1 MQVQL
6 SRAARATAAP
16 ATSPSH
22 PPSACETGR
31 GAIGSSRPPW
41 PHGPGLTRGHSRVPS
56 RARRGSAQAGP
67 GPGRG
72 SAGRLRAGASLPAR
86 PGAGHTGWARP
97 PPGPQRTALLRE
109 PRLLGPERQALC
121 RPPAPPLVPLRPH
134 IGPSAPGPGRAPPAQ
149 PRTSAPR
156 CFLLTPHIAAG
167 ARASQL
173 RAHGQMCRRSRLS
186 RVATPPLSK
195 FPADASR
202 GAQAERDSQFS
213 AGTQGAAGK
222 AARVTCQGPGDPPP
236 VSV

>member
-1 MQVQL
+1 MQGQL

-16 ATSPSH
+16 ATSASH

-56 RARRGSAQAGP
+56 RAGRGSAQAGP
-67 GPGRG
+67 GRGPGRG
-72 SAGRLRAGASLPAR
+72 SAGHLRAGASLPAR

-97 PPGPQRTALLRE
+97 PPGPQSTALLRE

-149 PRTSAPR
+149 PRPRAPRASAPR

-167 ARASQL
+167 ARASHAAPRTAKCADAAVCPVSQL
-173 RAHGQMCRRSRLS
+173 
-186 RVATPPLSK
+186 PLS
-195 FPADASR
+195 ASFQLMPPEAPR
-202 GAQAERDSQFS
+202 PSETLSSLPGPRAQQERQL
-213 AGTQGAAGK
+213 G
-222 AARVTCQGPGDPPP
+222 
-236 VSV
+236 